1 MKKLLKA
8 LPILMTVFMVLMTVT
23 PVLATVGGI
32 TIDIQTEDAASKI
45 TPITNNILGIIQVI
59 GTVVAVGVLMVLGIK
74 YMMGSA
80 EEKAEYKKT
89 MIPYLVGAILLFAAV
104 HIAAAVVGMAQS
116 AAGAGGSGNTNG

>member
-59 GTVVAVGVLMVLGIK
+59 GVSNTWWEAQ
-74 YMMGSA
+74 
-80 EEKAEYKKT
+80 KKKQNT
-89 MIPYLVGAILLFAAV
+89 KRQWS
-104 HIAAAVVGMAQS
+104 HI
-116 AAGAGGSGNTNG
+116 